1 MKNLMRRFA
10 PEQIRELVLLLLIAL
25 ILLFFQSQIP
35 NYFNARFFNRISTSV
50 AIVGV
55 LAIAQTLVFLT
66 RNYDLSIGSIV
77 GFTAYFVGQY
87 LTSHNDLNPILAV
100 LIAIG
105 MGAIMGAMNGVLVA
119 YGKIPSIIVTFGT
132 LALYRTILVEF
143 SNAQTVLTSKL
154 PAWVVDMPRLNIFSI
169 GVLDFRAMVGM
180 MLFVV
185 FAFQLILKYL
195 PYGRRLYAIGSNPD
209 AAHMAGFP
217 AQKIVFTAFVLCGAL
232 SGLAG
237 FMFLSR
243 FGNVT
248 VVAGQGL
255 EFSAI
260 AAVVVG
266 GVSNAGGSG
275 SAIGALLGAIIIDL
289 IENSLIRW
297 PVVSEFWRD
306 GILGIL
312 ILLAV
317 ASDTLIMT
325 RLRNMWARSE
335 LQLSAEHADSPHQP
349 PSHAGSKNSQGN
361 KE

>member
-10 PEQIRELVLLLLIAL
+10 PDQIRELVLLVLIAV
-25 ILLFFQSQIP
+25 ILLFFNSQIE
-35 NYFNARFFNRISTSV
+35 NYFNARFFNRVSASV
-50 AIVGV
+50 SIVGV

-77 GFTAYFVGQY
+77 GFTAFFVGQY
-87 LTSHNDLNPILAV
+87 LVAHNDMHPALVV
-100 LIAIG
+100 LMAIG
-105 MGAIMGAMNGVLVA
+105 MGALMGSVNGLFVA
-119 YGKIPSIIVTFGT
+119 YGRIPSIIVTLGT

-143 SNAQTVLTSKL
+143 SNAQTILTAKL
-154 PAWVVDMPRLNIFSI
+154 PDWIVDMPRLNIFSV
-169 GVLDFRAMVGM
+169 GDLDFRFMVGV
-180 MLFVV
+180 MLLVV
-185 FAFQLILKYL
+185 IIFQLVFRYL

-209 AAHMAGFP
+209 AARMAGFP
-217 AQKIVFTAFVLCGAL
+217 AQRIVFTAYILCGAL

-255 EFSAI
+255 EISSI

-266 GVSNAGGSG
+266 GVSNNGGSG
-275 SAIGALLGAIIIDL
+275 SAIGALMGAVIIDL

-297 PVVSEFWRD
+297 PVISEFWRD
-306 GILGIL
+306 SILGIL

-317 ASDTLIMT
+317 ASDTLVMS

-335 LQLSAEHADSPHQP
+335 LQLTAVHAEAED
-349 PSHAGSKNSQGN
+349 KQG
-361 KE
+361 K

>member
-10 PEQIRELVLLLLIAL
+10 PDQIRELVLLVLIAV
-25 ILLFFQSQIP
+25 ILLFFNSQIE
-35 NYFNARFFNRISTSV
+35 NYFNARFFNRVSASV
-50 AIVGV
+50 SIVGV

-77 GFTAYFVGQY
+77 GFTAFFVGQY
-87 LTSHNDLNPILAV
+87 LVAHNDMHPV
-100 LIAIG
+100 LVVLMAIG
-105 MGAIMGAMNGVLVA
+105 MGALMGSVNGLFVA
-119 YGKIPSIIVTFGT
+119 YGRIPSIIVTLGT

-143 SNAQTVLTSKL
+143 SNAQTILTAKL
-154 PAWVVDMPRLNIFSI
+154 PDWIVDMPRLNIFSV
-169 GVLDFRAMVGM
+169 GDLDFRFMVGV
-180 MLFVV
+180 MLVV
-185 FAFQLILKYL
+185 VIAFQLVFRYL

-209 AAHMAGFP
+209 AARMAGFP
-217 AQKIVFTAFVLCGAL
+217 AQRIVFTAYILCGAL

-255 EFSAI
+255 EISSI

-266 GVSNAGGSG
+266 GVSNNGGSG
-275 SAIGALLGAIIIDL
+275 SAIGALMGAIIIDL

-297 PVVSEFWRD
+297 PVISEFWRD
-306 GILGIL
+306 SILGIL

-317 ASDTLIMT
+317 ASDTLVMS

-335 LQLSAEHADSPHQP
+335 LQLTAVHAEPQEKQD
-349 PSHAGSKNSQGN
+349 K
-361 KE
+361 